1 VRPINK
7 WWGSNSAWRSSQD
20 RGVAE
25 TTERVR
31 QLVDG
36 IEGAV
41 AAGDDLELARYLAS
55 PALSRFLE
63 ATAARRAVHEKWL
76 PARAGLC
83 WSRSDRAPGA
93 PGRFWLRL
101 RFEDRTQVQGPTR
114 RVTAATVVHE
124 VEVELDT
131 TEAPWR
137 LCEVEELFAP

>member
-1 VRPINK
+1 MRAVKN
-7 WWGSNSAWRSSQD
+7 WWGSGSGWRSAQN

-36 IEGAV
+36 IEGAIG
-41 AAGDDLELARYLAS
+41 AGDDLELARYLAP
-55 PALSRFLE
+55 PALGRLL
-63 ATAARRAVHEKWL
+63 AGTAGLRAAGEKWL

-83 WSRSDRAPGA
+83 WRTCDRGA
-93 PGRFWLRL
+93 TEPGRFWLRL
-101 RFEDRTQVQGPTR
+101 RFEDRTQVQGRTG
-114 RVTAATVVHE
+114 RVTAAAVIHE

-137 LCEVEELFAP
+137 LCDVEELFAP

>member
-1 VRPINK
+1 VLKIKN
-7 WWGSNSAWRSSQD
+7 WWESSSAWRTGRE

-25 TTERVR
+25 TTDRVR

-36 IEGAV
+36 IEAAV
-41 AAGDDLELARYLAS
+41 AAGDDLQLTRYLAP

-63 ATAARRAVHEKWL
+63 ATAARRAVGEKWL
-76 PARAGLC
+76 PGRAGLC
-83 WSRSDRAPGA
+83 WRRSDRTARA

-101 RFEDRTQVQGPTR
+101 RFEDRTQVQTR
-114 RVTAATVVHE
+114 TRGVVAPTVVHE

-131 TEAPWR
+131 TDTPWR

>member
-1 VRPINK
+1 VVKIK
-7 WWGSNSAWRSSQD
+7 WWGSNRAWRLAQD

-25 TTERVR
+25 TTKRVR

-41 AAGDDLELARYLAS
+41 AAGDDLELARYLS
-55 PALSRFLE
+55 PPALGRFLG
-63 ATAARRAVHEKWL
+63 ATAARRAFGDKWL

-83 WSRSDRAPGA
+83 WTRSDRAASA

-101 RFEDRTQVQGPTR
+101 RFEDRTQIQSRTGR
-114 RVTAATVVHE
+114 LTAATIVHE

-131 TEAPWR
+131 TDAPWR
-137 LCEVEELFAP
+137 LCEVEELLAP

>member
-1 VRPINK
+1 MLPITK
-7 WWGSNSAWRSSQD
+7 WWRSNVRGRLGQD

-41 AAGDDLELARYLAS
+41 AAGDDLELARYLAP
-55 PALSRFLE
+55 PALGRFLG
-63 ATAARRAVHEKWL
+63 ATAARRAVGEKWL
-76 PARAGLC
+76 PARARLC
-83 WSRSDRAPGA
+83 WTSSHRAAAA

-101 RFEDRTQVQGPTR
+101 RFEDRTQVRGRTG

-124 VEVELDT
+124 IEVELDT

-137 LCEVEELFAP
+137 LCDVEELFAP

>member
-1 VRPINK
+1 VRSIK
-7 WWGSNSAWRSSQD
+7 RFWEANSGWRSARD

-36 IEGAV
+36 IEGAI
-41 AAGDDLELARYLAS
+41 GSGNDLELARYVAP
-55 PALSRFLE
+55 PALGRLLGG
-63 ATAARRAVHEKWL
+63 TAELRAAGGKWQ
-76 PARAGLC
+76 PSRAGLC
-83 WSRSDRAPGA
+83 WRMSDRRATA

-101 RFEDRTQVQGPTR
+101 RFEDRTQVQGRTG
-114 RVTAATVVHE
+114 RVTAPTVVHE

-137 LCEVEELFAP
+137 LCDVEELFVP